1 MAGWGWHLVFVIGT
15 TVAVFY
21 VAGRLRKQHARE
33 LYLIWYIN
41 SFFFLL
47 FFALEIVAIKN
58 NTRLAAVCGHYEATC
73 AGIVDY
79 LTNARDEMIL
89 IGAIVGVFVGP
100 QLLTYVLAGMSGA
113 AIAPKFVWHIE
124 QFVVWSLIKF
134 IAALAGIRS
143 ATPFARLVTHQPVE
157 IGDFLPG
164 LIFIAAAFGWAG
176 VHFDLHTQR
185 EAFSRQ
191 LTGKKPGWHVR
202 QAVRIHIYFTLNARE
217 G

>member
-58 NTRLAAVCGHYEATC
+58 NTRLAAVCAPYEATC

-191 LTGKKPGWHVR
+191 LTGKKPGWHIR
-202 QAVRIHIYFTLNARE
+202 QAVRIHNYFTRNARE